1 MASTDFN
8 TDFRIEFRNF
18 VLADSAVSGL
28 IDDRFIGAWLSTFY
42 HTDSTK
48 FPLATF
54 HPEYGSMPNLNIIQD
69 FFLRTMSYSNLHFD
83 EAYTI
88 DKALMDI
95 LGGANGPVAING
107 NIIVRPISTP
117 EEIFDDKAR
126 LYGISRR
133 YKVIYLP

>member
-8 TDFRIEFRNF
+8 LDFRIEFRNF

-42 HTDSTK
+42 TDGTK
-48 FPLATF
+48 FPLTTF

-95 LGGANGPVAING
+95 LGGANGPVSING

>member
-8 TDFRIEFRNF
+8 SDFRIEFRNF
-18 VLADSAVSGL
+18 VLANSAVSGL

-54 HPEYGSMPNLNIIQD
+54 HPQGGSMPNLNIIQD
-69 FFLRTMSYSNLHFD
+69 FILGINSYSNLHFD

-117 EEIFDDKAR
+117 EEVFDDKAR